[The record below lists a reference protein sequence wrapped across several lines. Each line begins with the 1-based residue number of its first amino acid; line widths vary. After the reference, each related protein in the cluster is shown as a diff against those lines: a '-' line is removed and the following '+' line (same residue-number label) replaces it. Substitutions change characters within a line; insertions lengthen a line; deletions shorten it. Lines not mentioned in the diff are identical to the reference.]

1 MKRLHL
7 FLLTS
12 PISAL
17 VVGLFH
23 YNILLNL
30 ATEFNQSVGAPQP
43 RHYCEDNEGDLIIMT
58 DYWLGLAHCSHTGT
72 GNN

>member
-12 PISAL
+12 SISAPL
-17 VVGLFH
+17 VGLFN
-23 YNILLNL
+23 YNILLNVV
-30 ATEFNQSVGAPQP
+30 TGSP

-58 DYWLGLAHCSHTGT
+58 DYWLGLTYCSHTGT